1 VAGNCKTSA
10 NYIDAI
16 INLEENVQSI
26 LMEIMVKYVQ
36 KEYPTQAV
44 PDTEIIE
51 NLNAQLTLKEN
62 ERLSI
67 LNQMKKV
74 EQEKSEI
81 FASFNQIQEMNKK
94 LENEN
99 KQISQELEEFRRKS
113 VLGENTKNIEKEK
126 SLEAEIENLTQE
138 LEIAN
143 KKLINNE
150 NSKNDEISKIKEE
163 LFVAN
168 QKIKKIA
175 ATEQLLDQQKKKYE
189 ELMSENQGL
198 NEELKKISIL
208 ESRIS
213 ELEKDKKLLE
223 DKNVSLINELYA
235 EKPTIMKTEGE
246 LNKALSDIS
255 KLEKDLKKA
264 EEKSKQW
271 ELKYSTASN
280 EIENLKKEFDEL
292 KITAG
297 AGNLLSQEKESNY
310 QNEISKLKNQIE
322 RLTEGS
328 GETLKSYVLEL
339 EEKLKVLTNEKEK
352 NQQEII
358 LLNKH
363 QINMEKENDS
373 MKIKIEY
380 YTKLH
385 ENEADQVKEYENLK
399 HERENLLLKIKET
412 EEKIKES
419 EEQKSENEKLRK
431 ECEIMKN
438 ELEKLIKEK
447 EISQNE
453 QKTLRD
459 TNLELE
465 KRFARD
471 EEKISLLEEERKRLD
486 LIIKDLNKKI
496 EDEQNLKLDDELTKL
511 KISLKEKYKNKTKEM
526 KENLISKEKLL
537 VQKEEELQKTI
548 EKNAEFERKA
558 KLELE
563 NAIKEIR
570 EKCEIDKE
578 NARKSIREITENSK
592 REERLLASALYEMG
606 SIINQMIKEKKK
618 DSPLNSAQVLLGK
631 LADDR
636 RKGGDSGTGFI
647 ASQTN
652 MRAQSNTKKM

>member
-1 VAGNCKTSA
+1 MAGNCKTSA